1 MNTTTKKICI
11 TAMGAAL
18 FVVLSLCLQVPVF
31 ENYYLC
37 LGYIVM
43 GVFCYYF
50 GPVSGITVGTLGV
63 CLYCLLI
70 SGLRGLPGW
79 AVGNIVIGLLVGL
92 ACKLTINIKSKLIRQ
107 IILITTV
114 IIATAIGILGLKS
127 IVECLLYAQPFVL
140 RVAKNMTAFI
150 ADIVVL
156 GISFPI
162 ALSIEPVMNKTFNNL
177 IIKKKER

>member
-11 TAMGAAL
+11 TAMGTAL

-50 GPVSGITVGTLGV
+50 GPISGITVGTLGV

-79 AVGNIVIGLLVGL
+79 AVGNVVIGLLVGL

-162 ALSIEPVMNKTFNNL
+162 ALSIEPIMNKTFNNL

>member
-1 MNTTTKKICI
+1 
-11 TAMGAAL
+11 MGAAL

-79 AVGNIVIGLLVGL
+79 AIGNIVIGLLVGL

-114 IIATAIGILGLKS
+114 IIATTIGILGLKS

-162 ALSIEPVMNKTFNNL
+162 ALSIEPIMNKTFNNL

>member
-1 MNTTTKKICI
+1 
-11 TAMGAAL
+11 MGAAL

-79 AVGNIVIGLLVGL
+79 AIGNIVIGLLVGL

-114 IIATAIGILGLKS
+114 IIATTIGILGLKS

>member
-1 MNTTTKKICI
+1 MLINQWI
-11 TAMGAAL
+11 TR
-18 FVVLSLCLQVPVF
+18 V
-31 ENYYLC
+31 
-37 LGYIVM
+37 
-43 GVFCYYF
+43 
-50 GPVSGITVGTLGV
+50 T
-63 CLYCLLI
+63 
-70 SGLRGLPGW
+70 GW
-79 AVGNIVIGLLVGL
+79 AIGNIVIGLLVGL

-114 IIATAIGILGLKS
+114 IIATTIGILGLKS

>member
-1 MNTTTKKICI
+1 
-11 TAMGAAL
+11 
-18 FVVLSLCLQVPVF
+18 
-31 ENYYLC
+31 
-37 LGYIVM
+37 M

-50 GPVSGITVGTLGV
+50 GPISGITVGTLGV

-79 AVGNIVIGLLVGL
+79 AVGNVVIGLLVGL

-162 ALSIEPVMNKTFNNL
+162 ALSIEPIMNKTFNNL